1 MKIIWPNFF
10 IVGAPR
16 AGHTSLYNY
25 LDMVQG
31 IYMSPA
37 KAPGYF
43 LSKDFDGKYD
53 KEKYLALFKDVKDE
67 KAIGEASSYM
77 TDSESPKLIHEQIPN
92 AKIIMIL
99 RDPIQRAYSH
109 HLQALR
115 GVYENLTFEKAFH
128 DYLKTDD
135 KSSGFYKHII
145 GPGFYYKP
153 VKKFQEI
160 FGPER
165 VKIVIFE
172 EYVQDTKK
180 TVKDILEFL
189 EVEAKLPENVN
200 EEYNVYSEPLGK
212 FGTSIVK
219 NKLIN
224 KFAKKFLIKS
234 KRQEILRTVI
244 NKKGKKP
251 KMSDEDR
258 ILLKRIYKKDVLKLK
273 ELLGHELPWSTA
285 E

>member
-1 MKIIWPNFF
+1 MKKNWPNFF

-25 LDMVQG
+25 LDRVNG

-43 LSKDFDGKYD
+43 LSKDFKEKYD

-77 TDSESPKLIHEQIPN
+77 TDSESPKLIHEQIPY

-99 RDPIQRAYSH
+99 RDPIHRAFSH
-109 HLQALR
+109 HLQAIR
-115 GVYENLTFEKAFH
+115 GGYEDLTFEKAFH
-128 DYLKTDD
+128 QYLQTGD
-135 KSSGFYKHII
+135 KSSEFYKHVIE
-145 GPGFYYKP
+145 PGFYYES

-160 FGPER
+160 FGKKQ
-165 VKIVIFE
+165 VCIVIFE
-172 EYVQDTKK
+172 EYIKDTKK
-180 TVKDILEFL
+180 TVKNILKFL
-189 EVEAKLPENVN
+189 EIEAELPDNVD
-200 EEYNVYSEPLGK
+200 EAYNAYSEPLGK

-219 NKLIN
+219 NSLIN
-224 KFAKKFLIKS
+224 KFAKKVLNKS
-234 KRQEILRTVI
+234 KRQKILRSVT

-251 KMSDEDR
+251 KMIDEDR
-258 ILLKRIYKKDVLKLK
+258 RLLKKIYKNDIQKLM
-273 ELLGHELPWSTA
+273 ELIGYDLPWSTA